1 MSIGFEQ
8 IGHIRHVIPVKKTV
22 IHITK
27 TPSVKFLGHDKK
39 NYQTLNSINNS
50 SIISNKSKLKEGS
63 LVSNSLVVRD
73 SSGWV
78 THRIERASNG
88 VDLVVRNAST
98 GFVEMRIANSI
109 L

>member
-1 MSIGFEQ
+1 MRLEEMLVSNGVICKMADGTTS
-8 IGHIRHVIPVKKTV
+8 HI
-22 IHITK
+22 
-27 TPSVKFLGHDKK
+27 
-39 NYQTLNSINNS
+39 
-50 SIISNKSKLKEGS
+50 EGS